1 MLYKASSHYCI
12 FGVHLRQTAAFP
24 QGDRKFPI
32 FALISPLQEKQTT
45 VISVNQPLPMVI

>member
-1 MLYKASSHYCI
+1 MLYNARSHYCI
-12 FGVHLRQTAAFP
+12 FGVHLRQTAASP

-45 VISVNQPLPMVI
+45 VSSVNQPLPMV